1 MLEHAAGAGVA
12 VHRSGDADRYRSWLN
27 QAGNGAA
34 QGTAMTPLAC
44 DYALEV
50 VSLNK
55 AFDGLT
61 VTQNVSLAIRPGERR
76 LIIGPN
82 GAGKTTL
89 FNQISGDMRPN
100 SGQIRLFGTDV
111 TTFLPYKRAHLGLSR
126 TYQIITLFTGD
137 TLEHNVTLGLLG
149 LLPSRWQMW
158 RPLSFYGDLARE
170 ARRTLDTVGLLH
182 LADHPV
188 SEIAYGEKRR
198 VELAMAL
205 AQKPRVLLL
214 DEPLAGLSNTE
225 RSTVKSL
232 IASIPRETAVIMIEH
247 DMDTAL
253 DLAET
258 VTLLN
263 YGRVIVDGERDVVI
277 ADERT
282 REVYLG
288 V

>member
-1 MLEHAAGAGVA
+1 
-12 VHRSGDADRYRSWLN
+12 
-27 QAGNGAA
+27 
-34 QGTAMTPLAC
+34 MTPLTS

-50 VSLNK
+50 TDLKK
-55 AFDGLT
+55 AFGGLV
-61 VTQNVSLAIRPGERR
+61 VTQNVSLMIRPGERR

-89 FNQISGDMRPN
+89 FNQISGDLQPN
-100 SGQIRLFGTDV
+100 SGRIRLFGKEITQ
-111 TTFLPYKRAHLGLSR
+111 LAPYKRAHLGLSR
-126 TYQIITLFTGD
+126 TYQIITLFSGD

-149 LLPSRWQMW
+149 LRPSRWQMW
-158 RPLSFYGDLARE
+158 RPLSYYGDLAIE
-170 ARRTLDTVGLLH
+170 ARRTLDMVGLLH
-182 LADHPV
+182 LAAHPV
-188 SEIAYGEKRR
+188 SDIAYGEKRR
-198 VELAMAL
+198 VEFAMAL
-205 AQKPRVLLL
+205 AQKPQVLLL

-225 RSTVKSL
+225 RSQVKAL
-232 IASIPRETAVIMIEH
+232 IASIPRETTVIMIEH

-263 YGRVIVDGERDVVI
+263 YGRVIVDGDRDAVI

>member
-1 MLEHAAGAGVA
+1 M
-12 VHRSGDADRYRSWLN
+12 N
-27 QAGNGAA
+27 
-34 QGTAMTPLAC
+34 PLTS
-44 DYALEV
+44 DFALEIV
-50 VSLNK
+50 NLNK
-55 AFDGLT
+55 AFGGLV
-61 VTQNVSLAIRPGERR
+61 VTQNVSLAMRPGERR

-89 FNQISGDMRPN
+89 FNQISGDMRPS
-100 SGQIRLFGTDV
+100 SGTIKLFGTDV
-111 TTFLPYKRAHLGLSR
+111 THLAPYNRAHFGLSR
-126 TYQIITLFTGD
+126 TYQIITLFNGN

-149 LLPSRWQMW
+149 LLPLRWQMW
-158 RPLSFYGDLARE
+158 RPLSFYGDLATE
-170 ARRTLDTVGLLH
+170 SRRILDTVGLLH
-182 LADHPV
+182 LATHPV
-188 SEIAYGEKRR
+188 SDIAYGEKRR

-263 YGRVIVDGERDVVI
+263 YGRVIVDGERDVVV

>member
-1 MLEHAAGAGVA
+1 
-12 VHRSGDADRYRSWLN
+12 
-27 QAGNGAA
+27 
-34 QGTAMTPLAC
+34 MTPQASG
-44 DYALEV
+44 YALEIIK
-50 VSLNK
+50 LNK
-55 AFDGLT
+55 AFGGLA
-61 VTQNVSLAIRPGERR
+61 VTQGVSLAMRPGERR

-100 SGQIRLFGTDV
+100 SGEIRLFGTDV
-111 TTFLPYKRAHLGLSR
+111 TQLAPYKRAHIGLSR
-126 TYQIITLFTGD
+126 TYQIITLFSGD

-149 LLPSRWQMW
+149 LRPSRWQMW
-158 RPLSFYGDLARE
+158 RPISYYSDLATE
-170 ARRTLDTVGLLH
+170 ARRVLDTVGLLH

-188 SEIAYGEKRR
+188 SDIAYGEKRR

-225 RSTVKSL
+225 RSQVKSL
-232 IASIPRETAVIMIEH
+232 IASIPRQTTVIMIEH

-253 DLAET
+253 DLAES

-263 YGRVIVDGERDVVI
+263 YGRVIVDGDRDAVI

>member
-1 MLEHAAGAGVA
+1 
-12 VHRSGDADRYRSWLN
+12 
-27 QAGNGAA
+27 
-34 QGTAMTPLAC
+34 MTLP
-44 DYALEV
+44 DYALEIV
-50 VSLNK
+50 NLQK
-55 AFDGLT
+55 AFGGLP

-89 FNQISGDMRPN
+89 FNQVTGDLRPN

-111 TTFLPYKRAHLGLSR
+111 TQFKPHRRAHFGLSR
-126 TYQIITLFTGD
+126 TYQIITLFAQD

-149 LLPSRWQMW
+149 LRPSRWQMW
-158 RPLSFYGDLARE
+158 RPLSFYGDLAIE
-170 ARRTLDTVGLLH
+170 ARRILDAVGLLH
-182 LADHPV
+182 LAAHPV
-188 SEIAYGEKRR
+188 SDIAYGEKRR

-225 RSTVKSL
+225 RSTVKAL
-232 IASIPRETAVIMIEH
+232 IASIPRQTTVVMIEH

-263 YGRVIVDGERDVVI
+263 YGRVIVDGARDAVI

-288 V
+288 T

>member
-1 MLEHAAGAGVA
+1 MTASPSLEIVN
-12 VHRSGDADRYRSWLN
+12 LK
-27 QAGNGAA
+27 
-34 QGTAMTPLAC
+34 
-44 DYALEV
+44 
-50 VSLNK
+50 K
-55 AFDGLT
+55 AFGGLP
-61 VTQNVSLAIRPGERR
+61 VTQDVSLAIRPGERR

-89 FNQISGDMRPN
+89 FNQVTGDLKPN
-100 SGQIRLFGTDV
+100 SGQIKLFGTDI
-111 TTFLPYKRAHLGLSR
+111 TQLAPHKRAHAGLSR

-149 LLPSRWQMW
+149 LRPSRWQMW
-158 RPLSFYGDLARE
+158 RPLSYYGELATE
-170 ARRTLDTVGLLH
+170 ARRTLDSVGLLH
-182 LADHPV
+182 LAAHPV
-188 SEIAYGEKRR
+188 SDIAYGEKRR

-225 RSTVKSL
+225 RATVKSL
-232 IASIPRETAVIMIEH
+232 IASIPRATTVVMIEH

-263 YGRVIVDGERDVVI
+263 YGRVIVDGARDAVI

-288 V
+288 P

>member
-1 MLEHAAGAGVA
+1 
-12 VHRSGDADRYRSWLN
+12 
-27 QAGNGAA
+27 
-34 QGTAMTPLAC
+34 MTPGIS

-50 VSLNK
+50 VKLNK
-55 AFDGLT
+55 AFGGLS
-61 VTQNVSLAIRPGERR
+61 VTQNISLAIRPGERR

-89 FNQISGDMRPN
+89 FNQISGDIRPN
-100 SGQIRLFGTDV
+100 SGEVRLFGTDI
-111 TTFLPYKRAHLGLSR
+111 TRLAPYRRAHAGLSR

-137 TLEHNVTLGLLG
+137 TLEHNVILGLLG
-149 LLPSRWQMW
+149 LRPSRWQMW
-158 RPLSFYGDLARE
+158 RPLSYYRDLATE
-170 ARRTLDTVGLLH
+170 ARRTLDAVGLLH
-182 LADHPV
+182 LAQHPV
-188 SEIAYGEKRR
+188 TDIAYGEKRR

-214 DEPLAGLSNTE
+214 DEPMAGLSNTE
-225 RSTVKSL
+225 RSQVKSL
-232 IASIPRETAVIMIEH
+232 IASIPRQTSVIMIEH

-263 YGRVIVDGERDVVI
+263 YGRVIVDGERDEVI

-288 V
+288 S

>member
-1 MLEHAAGAGVA
+1 MIPQT
-12 VHRSGDADRYRSWLN
+12 SGL
-27 QAGNGAA
+27 
-34 QGTAMTPLAC
+34 
-44 DYALEV
+44 ALEIID
-50 VSLNK
+50 LNK
-55 AFDGLT
+55 AFGGLS
-61 VTQNVSLAIRPGERR
+61 VTQSVSLAIRPGERR

-100 SGQIRLFGTDV
+100 SGQVRLFGEDITQ
-111 TTFLPYKRAHLGLSR
+111 FSPFKRAHLGLSR
-126 TYQIITLFTGD
+126 TYQIITLFTKD

-149 LLPSRWQMW
+149 LRASRWQMW
-158 RPLSFYGDLARE
+158 RPLSFYGDLATE
-170 ARRTLDTVGLLH
+170 ARRILDAVGLLH
-182 LADHPV
+182 LASHPV
-188 SEIAYGEKRR
+188 SDIAYGEKRR

-225 RSTVKSL
+225 RSTVKAL
-232 IASIPRETAVIMIEH
+232 IASIPRETAVVMIEH

-263 YGRVIVDGERDVVI
+263 YGRVIVDGDRDAVI

>member
-1 MLEHAAGAGVA
+1 M
-12 VHRSGDADRYRSWLN
+12 
-27 QAGNGAA
+27 
-34 QGTAMTPLAC
+34 TASP
-44 DYALEV
+44 YALEIV
-50 VSLNK
+50 NLNK
-55 AFDGLT
+55 AFGGLP
-61 VTQNVSLAIRPGERR
+61 VTQDVSLAIRPGERR

-89 FNQISGDMRPN
+89 FNQVTGDLKPN
-100 SGQIRLFGTDV
+100 SGYIKLFGTDI
-111 TTFLPYKRAHLGLSR
+111 TQLAPHKRAHAGLSR
-126 TYQIITLFTGD
+126 TYQIITLFAGD

-149 LLPSRWQMW
+149 LRPSRWQMW
-158 RPLSFYGDLARE
+158 RPLSHYAELATE
-170 ARRTLDTVGLLH
+170 ARRTLDSVGLLH
-182 LADHPV
+182 LARFPV
-188 SEIAYGEKRR
+188 SDIAYGEKRR

-225 RSTVKSL
+225 RSQVKAL
-232 IASIPRETAVIMIEH
+232 IASIPRETTVVMIEH

-263 YGRVIVDGERDVVI
+263 YGRVIVDGARDAVI

-288 V
+288 P

>member
-1 MLEHAAGAGVA
+1 
-12 VHRSGDADRYRSWLN
+12 
-27 QAGNGAA
+27 
-34 QGTAMTPLAC
+34 MTPLSTG
-44 DYALEV
+44 YALEAIN
-50 VSLNK
+50 LKK
-55 AFDGLT
+55 AFGGLV
-61 VTQNVSLAIRPGERR
+61 VTQDVSLAVRPGERR

-100 SGQIRLFGTDV
+100 SGQIKLFGSDV
-111 TTFLPYKRAHLGLSR
+111 TQFAPYRRAHFGLSR
-126 TYQIITLFTGD
+126 TYQIITLFSGD

-149 LLPSRWQMW
+149 LRSSRWQMW
-158 RPLSFYGDLARE
+158 RPLSFYGDLLTD
-170 ARRTLDTVGLLH
+170 ARRTLDAVGLLH
-182 LADHPV
+182 LATHPV

-225 RSTVKSL
+225 RSRVKSL
-232 IASIPRETAVIMIEH
+232 IASIPRQTTVIMIEH

-263 YGRVIVDGERDVVI
+263 YGRVIVDGERDAVI
-277 ADERT
+277 ADQRT